1 MPKAIKTVYAILVFG
16 TAFSA
21 IVLRTVQLL
30 RFTDSSSGSIIKGAE
45 DTIFVFYALCTASLI
60 LIAALL
66 NEKLSGCGNPLSQ
79 KNRALCAAGVA
90 AGFSMFCDFVHQC
103 INCYEY
109 LSKTSYAE
117 MNYFI
122 PLCVSG
128 MAALACAFYYIIIG
142 ISFNTDKY
150 DFRQFRYFHI
160 MPIVWALSGILV
172 GITRFIDKL
181 YAEEVI
187 LQYAV
192 LIAGIIF
199 YIAFISCIDGSES
212 ALRFTGCAGLAYA
225 VLAFS
230 ISLPRMA
237 AVVFGYDISP
247 VVFSSVTYFFTG
259 AFALVFS
266 LNIFKSQKKEY

>member
-1 MPKAIKTVYAILVFG
+1 MPKAIKTVYAILFFG
-16 TAFSA
+16 VTFSA
-21 IVLRTVQLL
+21 IILRTVQLL

-45 DTIFVFYALCTASLI
+45 NTIFMFYALCAASLI
-60 LIAALL
+60 LIAFLL
-66 NEKLSGCGNPLSQ
+66 SKKSGGCENPLSK
-79 KNRALCAAGVA
+79 KNRALCAAGAA
-90 AGFSMFCDFVHQC
+90 AGLSMFYDFVHQC

-109 LSKTSYAE
+109 ISKTSYAE

-128 MAALACAFYYIIIG
+128 AAALACAFYYIIIG

-150 DFRQFRYFHI
+150 DFKQFRFFHT
-160 MPIVWALSGILV
+160 MPIVWALSGLLV

-181 YAEEVI
+181 YAEEII

-192 LIAGIIF
+192 LISGIIF
-199 YIAFISCIDGSES
+199 YIAFISCIDENGS

-237 AVVFGYDISP
+237 VFAFGYDVSP
-247 VVFSSVTYFFTG
+247 VVFSSVTYFFSG

-266 LNIFKSQKKEY
+266 LNIFKSQKKDY